1 MSDNGSK
8 LWLRYDPLGAAGER
22 YRATLRQVAVAGRSP
37 TARVTRDE
45 LTRGLSS
52 LLGVPVEAG
61 ERGSLIVGTPTT
73 SPLVRDLN
81 WSDDLKAAGPDGF
94 LIRSATVDQQPAT
107 VIASETEVGALYGA
121 FHFLRLLQTEPPTD
135 RFDVLQRPKLKLRLL
150 NHWDNLDGS
159 IERGYAGNSL
169 WQWDELP
176 EVRSPRY
183 VDYARANASLGINGT
198 VLNNVNANP
207 RILTLDYLR
216 KVAALADVFRPYGLR
231 VYLSVNFAS
240 PKTTGGLS
248 TTDPLD
254 AGVAAWWRKKADE
267 IYGLIPDF
275 GGFLVKANSEGQ
287 PGPQDYGR
295 THADGSNVLADALAA
310 HNGIVMWRAFIYDEK
325 VDPDRVKRAY
335 IEFTAL
341 DGKFRPNVTV
351 QVKNGPLDF
360 MPREPFHPLFG
371 AMKQTPIMAEV
382 QPAHEYTGH
391 AKHLVYLGTMWKEF
405 LDADTFASGAGS
417 TVGKVL
423 DGSLHPSPITG
434 MAAVAGTGSDVNWTG
449 HDFSQANWYAF
460 GRLAWDHETPAEHIA
475 EEWVLQTL
483 TRDARTVDTI
493 RGMMMSSRETFV
505 NYTMPLGLHH
515 LIGGDHYAPMPWN
528 DKAPRADWTATY
540 YHRAD
545 AKGIGFDRTERGTNA
560 VSQYFPPLRDVF
572 NDVARCP
579 ENLLL
584 WFHRVPWDHKM
595 RSGRTLWQELCGK
608 YHQGHREAEQLQ
620 ARWQSLVE
628 QIDTD
633 RHRAVADR
641 LAIQVAHAG
650 QWRDE
655 CLKYFQRFSQMPIDP
670 S

>member
-1 MSDNGSK
+1 V
-8 LWLRYDPLGAAGER
+8 AER
-22 YRATLRQVAVAGRSP
+22 YRATLRHVAVAGRSP

-52 LLGVPVEAG
+52 LLGVGVEAA
-61 ERGSLIVGTPTT
+61 ERGPLIVGTPTT
-73 SPLVRDLN
+73 SPPVRDLN

-94 LIRSATVDQQPAT
+94 LIRSATVAEKPST

-121 FHFLRLLQTEPPTD
+121 FHFLRLLQTEPPTA
-135 RFDVLQRPKLKLRLL
+135 RFDVHQRPKLKLRLL

-159 IERGYAGNSL
+159 IERGYAGKSL

-183 VDYARANASLGINGT
+183 VEYARANASLGINGT

-207 RILTLDYLR
+207 RILTPEYLR

-240 PKTTGGLS
+240 PKTIGGLA

-254 AGVAAWWRKKADE
+254 AGVAAWWRQKADE

-295 THADGSNVLADALAA
+295 THADGANVLADALAP

-405 LDADTFASGAGS
+405 LDADTFARGAGS
-417 TVGKVL
+417 TMGKVL
-423 DGSLHPSPITG
+423 DGSVHPFPITG

-449 HDFSQANWYAF
+449 HDFSQSNWYAF

-475 EEWVLQTL
+475 EEWVLQTF
-483 TRDARTVDTI
+483 TRDARAVDAI
-493 RGMMMSSRETFV
+493 RGMMMDSRETFV

-545 AKGIGFDRTERGTNA
+545 DKGVGFDRTDRGTNA
-560 VSQYFPPLRDVF
+560 VGQYFPPLRDIF
-572 NDVARCP
+572 NDIARCP
-579 ENLLL
+579 EDLLL
-584 WFHRVPWDHKM
+584 WFHRVPWEHKM

-608 YHQGHREAEQLQ
+608 YQQGHREAEQLQ
-620 ARWQSLVE
+620 ARWRSLVE
-628 QIDTD
+628 QIDAD

-641 LAIQVAHAG
+641 LVIQVAHAA

-655 CLKYFQRFSQMPIDP
+655 CLRYFQRFSQMPIDP